1 MSGNFDSE
9 QWQNFNDRLSYWISK
24 QGFWFQLRHSLPRT
38 GQKGVFM
45 VHFVNL
51 ALRFGLFLL
60 ITGIIYTY
68 VVKFTGEE
76 KFKENLTKEFHKK
89 FSVNEVEIGSVNR
102 GRGKFNIAR
111 MGMIDEHNSFF
122 RALELSNL
130 VCDRDFFVDYGKT
143 WKPGVVEIT
152 KVNLLLRAGADTDES
167 AGKIGDVLFQDLG
180 NFKPDA
186 IHVLNMSLKWG
197 YTELSSGSIEDSKMK
212 AVPVSD
218 GWRLSFRGGF
228 FSQNW
233 LKKLQIEELDVLI
246 TRKGIQ
252 FEKAVFSKNGGTL
265 VLNQLEIEAGQ
276 RPLVSGQMKMK
287 GLDISSMLPMVA
299 RAYVEGK
306 ISGDFN
312 VSGSTN
318 STDGI
323 GISGVVKLE
332 EGDVIT
338 LRDKIPLLRALTVL
352 DSDYAYHRVD
362 FRLGS
367 FQLEM
372 LGKGLVISDAK
383 LFADETMSLSGEMLV
398 RKPNSDEELALD
410 DGSEF
415 FGKVIIDD
423 QLSGDLN
430 LSLPEAEEIINRNN
444 KKMQTN
450 EDYSL
455 FEKLS
460 VLRESRLIR
469 QFELERLSRSYR
481 YEGKFNLT
489 LKNTVFDRAPELKQ
503 MFPATSETGRIP
515 ITVPIKGLLYEV
527 TEDLANTLYE
537 KGWR

>member
-1 MSGNFDSE
+1 MA
-9 QWQNFNDRLSYWISK
+9 
-24 QGFWFQLRHSLPRT
+24 
-38 GQKGVFM
+38 
-45 VHFVNL
+45 HFVNL
-51 ALRFGLFLL
+51 VLRFGLFLL
-60 ITGIIYTY
+60 IAGIIYTY
-68 VVKFTGEE
+68 VVKLTGEE

-111 MGMIDEHNSFF
+111 MGMIDDSNSFF

-130 VCDRDFFVDYGKT
+130 VCNRDFFVDYGKT
-143 WKPGVVEIT
+143 WKPGIVEIT

-167 AGKIGDVLFQDLG
+167 AGKIADVLFQDLG
-180 NFKPDA
+180 NLKPDA

-218 GWRLSFRGGF
+218 GWRLSFRGGS

-246 TRKGIQ
+246 RREGIY

-265 VLNQLEIEAGQ
+265 VLNQLEVEAGQ

-352 DSDYAYHRVD
+352 DSGYAYHRVD
-362 FRLGS
+362 FRSGS

-444 KKMQTN
+444 KKIQTN